1 VPLKIL
7 VVDDETDVLKLIR
20 SLVEPL
26 DCEIL
31 PFLDSREAAE
41 QAEDEKFDG
50 IFLDVE
56 MPHLDGFGL
65 ARRIRGSSL
74 NRTTP
79 IIMMGEHDDAETM
92 RQGFKAGVTCFLG
105 KPINRERLYA
115 VVKAMRG
122 PMLAERRRYVRLPY
136 RTMVKCRHGS
146 NFDRQFAA
154 TTVTISEGG
163 LSLEPA
169 GGLENEQELEMEFQ
183 MIGVPNPLKVRGLVV
198 RKQSTDCIGIEFTGL
213 SQGGREAIRRYV
225 EEGVKS

>member
-1 VPLKIL
+1 MSLKIL
-7 VVDDETDVLKLIR
+7 VVDDETDVLKLIQ

-26 DCEIL
+26 DCAIL

-50 IFLDVE
+50 VFLDVE

-79 IIMMGEHDDAETM
+79 IIMMGEHDDADTI
-92 RQGFKAGVTCFLG
+92 RRGFKAGATCFLG
-105 KPINRERLYA
+105 KPINKERLYA

-136 RTMVKCRHGS
+136 RTTVKCKPGPH
-146 NFDRQFAA
+146 FDQQFVA
-154 TTVTISEGG
+154 TTLTISEGG
-163 LSLEPA
+163 LSLEPSGGLA
-169 GGLENEQELEMEFQ
+169 GGQELELEFQ
-183 MIGVPNPLKVRGLVV
+183 MIGLPDRFKVRGRVV
-198 RKQSTDCIGIEFTGL
+198 RKESTERIGVEFAHL
-213 SQGGREAIRRYV
+213 SEKCREAIRRYV
-225 EEGVKS
+225 DEGVEL